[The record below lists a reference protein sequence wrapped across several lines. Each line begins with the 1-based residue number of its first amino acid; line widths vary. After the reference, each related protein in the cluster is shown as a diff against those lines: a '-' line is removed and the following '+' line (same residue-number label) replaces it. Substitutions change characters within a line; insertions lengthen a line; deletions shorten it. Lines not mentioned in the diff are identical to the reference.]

1 METKLNKLNKLTE
14 LNKLNKLT
22 ELTEYISAHS
32 KEFEII
38 SQKKDIDVEMI
49 NNALK
54 IVHQFIIDKQL
65 ILYGGLAIDYALRIK
80 GDKIYNEEDR
90 PDFDVLSSDSV
101 NDAYQIA
108 DILYNHGFESV
119 QVIKALHI
127 QTMKV
132 RINFIFVLDI
142 SYIPIA
148 VFKTLPF
155 LIYKGIKII
164 HPDFQRM
171 DMHLSLSFPFNGT
184 PREQLFNRWEKDIK
198 RFALLNKYYP
208 IGTNN
213 TINNKI
219 ELKTYTFN
227 LNKYNL
233 FYSKNIDIKQH
244 KRVNPTISFHGFAAY
259 AIMRKSLDQ
268 IIKLLNVKID
278 EKKLELNAPTLEL
291 KFLNKYTFT
300 LQSPINVC
308 YFACSTID
316 EIIDNFKNIKIY
328 YPYLDINLT
337 QIVTDKNITFLSVE
351 KKILSISKVNIKWA
365 FNDNDNDNDNKY
377 INTVSCQFLLLYFLF
392 QAHINTAEIKNMYQS
407 YYNSVL
413 YMINIASEIFQKLE
427 ENDND
432 NNIYAKLFINSVFG
446 PSIKPFG
453 DINIDTSYIIAMVK
467 TITDLNDE
475 KNIPHFLKKQF
486 GKIDFKSILNGLPKS
501 YYPNGTKK
509 KPHFNYEESV
519 FFKRDGREIKEDDEK
534 EIKEDDEKEIKE
546 DVKDGKKDGEDGKK
560 DGKKDGEDG
569 KKNGED
575 GKKNGKDG
583 KDDEDDEKDGKK
595 NESKL
600 QKIKKLKVMYSKIQI
615 F

>member
-1 METKLNKLNKLTE
+1 
-14 LNKLNKLT
+14 
-22 ELTEYISAHS
+22 
-32 KEFEII
+32 
-38 SQKKDIDVEMI
+38 
-49 NNALK
+49 
-54 IVHQFIIDKQL
+54 
-65 ILYGGLAIDYALRIK
+65 
-80 GDKIYNEEDR
+80 
-90 PDFDVLSSDSV
+90 
-101 NDAYQIA
+101 
-108 DILYNHGFESV
+108 
-119 QVIKALHI
+119 
-127 QTMKV
+127 
-132 RINFIFVLDI
+132 
-142 SYIPIA
+142 
-148 VFKTLPF
+148 
-155 LIYKGIKII
+155 
-164 HPDFQRM
+164 
-171 DMHLSLSFPFNGT
+171 
-184 PREQLFNRWEKDIK
+184 
-198 RFALLNKYYP
+198 
-208 IGTNN
+208 
-213 TINNKI
+213 
-219 ELKTYTFN
+219 
-227 LNKYNL
+227 
-233 FYSKNIDIKQH
+233 
-244 KRVNPTISFHGFAAY
+244 
-259 AIMRKSLDQ
+259 
-268 IIKLLNVKID
+268 
-278 EKKLELNAPTLEL
+278 
-291 KFLNKYTFT
+291 
-300 LQSPINVC
+300 
-308 YFACSTID
+308 
-316 EIIDNFKNIKIY
+316 
-328 YPYLDINLT
+328 
-337 QIVTDKNITFLSVE
+337 
-351 KKILSISKVNIKWA
+351 
-365 FNDNDNDNDNKY
+365 
-377 INTVSCQFLLLYFLF
+377 
-392 QAHINTAEIKNMYQS
+392 MYQS

-546 DVKDGKKDGEDGKK
+546 DGKDGKKDGEDGKK